1 MTISMSKVQTIRQ
14 LKREGE
20 SIAGIS
26 RIVGVSRDTVYK
38 YLEMDDFS
46 PEMPARKQF
55 FPAIFLIVV
64 IASIVSSADVPV
76 SYVIAMSVA
85 SPRMNASRTS
95 CGSISTG
102 ILRERQHWQ
111 VVPTSAERIFP
122 QGHTSLPASRPG
134 MIGAM

>member
-46 PEMPARKQF
+46 PEMPVRKPAKSIMDDYRPVIEGYLDDDARSWRKQRHT
-55 FPAIFLIVV
+55 AKRI
-64 IASIVSSADVPV
+64 
-76 SYVIAMSVA
+76 YE
-85 SPRMNASRTS
+85 R
-95 CGSISTG
+95 
-102 ILRERQHWQ
+102 LRDE
-111 VVPTSAERIFP
+111 
-122 QGHTSLPASRPG
+122 
-134 MIGAM
+134 